1 MGWNFTTKFG
11 GVWEKWVTDTTTPS
25 IPAGPIAR
33 MTVELPLEMH
43 RELKGKCGREG
54 LKIKKVI
61 MALVQEYL
69 AGNIKPTET
78 HLRWIAFMFL
88 CFYGYMRKSAK
99 EAHEINGL
107 RKK

>member
-1 MGWNFTTKFG
+1 MPKKTGLATATKPP
-11 GVWEKWVTDTTTPS
+11 VDPEQWVTDTPTPS

-54 LKIKKVI
+54 LKIKNII

-69 AGNIKPTET
+69 AGNIKLAEA
-78 HLRWIAFMFL
+78 HLR
-88 CFYGYMRKSAK
+88 
-99 EAHEINGL
+99 
-107 RKK
+107 

>member
-1 MGWNFTTKFG
+1 MPKKTGLATATRPP
-11 GVWEKWVTDTTTPS
+11 VDPEKWVTDTTTPS
-25 IPAGPIAR
+25 RPAGPIAR

-69 AGNIKPTET
+69 TGNIKITET
-78 HLRWIAFMFL
+78 HLR
-88 CFYGYMRKSAK
+88 
-99 EAHEINGL
+99 
-107 RKK
+107 

>member
-1 MGWNFTTKFG
+1 MPKRTGLATATNPP
-11 GVWEKWVTDTTTPS
+11 VDPEKWVTDAKTTN

-61 MALVQEYL
+61 IALVQEYL
-69 AGNIKPTET
+69 AGNLNITET
-78 HLRWIAFMFL
+78 HLR
-88 CFYGYMRKSAK
+88 
-99 EAHEINGL
+99 
-107 RKK
+107 

>member
-1 MGWNFTTKFG
+1 MPKKTGLATATKPP
-11 GVWEKWVTDTTTPS
+11 VDPDKWVTDTTPPS
-25 IPAGPIAR
+25 LPAGPIAR

-69 AGNIKPTET
+69 AGNIKITEVD
-78 HLRWIAFMFL
+78 LR
-88 CFYGYMRKSAK
+88 
-99 EAHEINGL
+99 
-107 RKK
+107 

>member
-1 MGWNFTTKFG
+1 MPKKTGLATATHPP
-11 GVWEKWVTDTTTPS
+11 VDPEKWVTDAKTTS

-61 MALVQEYL
+61 IALVQEYL
-69 AGNIKPTET
+69 AGNLNITET
-78 HLRWIAFMFL
+78 HLR
-88 CFYGYMRKSAK
+88 
-99 EAHEINGL
+99 
-107 RKK
+107 

>member
-1 MGWNFTTKFG
+1 MPKKTGLATATKLP
-11 GVWEKWVTDTTTPS
+11 VDPEKWVTETTPPS

-54 LKIKKVI
+54 LKIKRVI

-69 AGNIKPTET
+69 AGNIKLTET
-78 HLRWIAFMFL
+78 QSH
-88 CFYGYMRKSAK
+88 
-99 EAHEINGL
+99 
-107 RKK
+107 